1 MGLVLLL
8 YLNSQRRRQTRSR
21 PAFLQTQLPQLPKQ
35 LRLSPTYSHKESMSS
50 LWDRGAKRGSD
61 ECRGLLISA
70 ACESNDDSAY
80 SVSDAEAMFY
90 YSGLPSCPRLV
101 YRTGTTLWTEPTGL
115 EAYHELKELRPVF
128 GHVLNTIWNNLGP
141 MVCDSLDS
149 AGVLWTT
156 IDVVRFFKVEK
167 GEVGPVVLWIGV
179 SPNTLL
185 GKDAHAA
192 ARSCLDLLQEFG
204 VTDVEVEFRES
215 IYTPSA
221 GSPNF
226 LEPVNNLHPTVDIRG
241 PLTPALGFSIAAD
254 TTPEDQGSGGL
265 YLAEGGDSKRILL
278 VTARHVVFKNEP
290 NDNYTYTSGPRRNV
304 LLLGTRAFDDLVESI
319 KNLIGDNEATADIY
333 KQLMKKEDDV
343 EKRKE
348 IKQLLDKTEKAIKVL
363 QKFHEDVTNEW
374 IEPNQRIL
382 GHVIHSPPI
391 TLGAGT
397 AGFTEDY
404 AILEL
409 DSSKIEK
416 AFRGNVIDLG
426 TKIPPG
432 QFKRKFYTQP
442 DATTTSGFQYPEDRL
457 LKLQDLIEEDEMREP
472 DTVDINGER
481 CLLVIKNGST
491 TGITIGRA
499 TGIFSYVRNY
509 GHNRTSHTSTEWAI
523 LPYDNKSGAFSARG
537 DSGSIIA
544 DGRGRIGG
552 LLTGGSTSKT
562 VTDSLDITYA
572 TPFFW
577 LLQRIKDNGFPGAH
591 LDPVMV

>member
-1 MGLVLLL
+1 
-8 YLNSQRRRQTRSR
+8 
-21 PAFLQTQLPQLPKQ
+21 
-35 LRLSPTYSHKESMSS
+35 
-50 LWDRGAKRGSD
+50 
-61 ECRGLLISA
+61 
-70 ACESNDDSAY
+70 
-80 SVSDAEAMFY
+80 MFY

-101 YRTGTTLWTEPTGL
+101 YRTGTTPWTEPTGL

-241 PLTPALGFSIAAD
+241 PLTPALGLSLP
-254 TTPEDQGSGGL
+254 TPHL
-265 YLAEGGDSKRILL
+265 RIR
-278 VTARHVVFKNEP
+278 VQVVFTSPRVETARGSCS
-290 NDNYTYTSGPRRNV
+290 YTSGPRRNV

-319 KNLIGDNEATADIY
+319 KNLIGDNVATADIY
-333 KQLMKKEDDV
+333 KRLMKKEDDV

-348 IKQLLDKTEKAIKVL
+348 IKQLLDKTKKAIKVL

-432 QFKRKFYTQP
+432 QFKRKFYAQP

-457 LKLQDLIEEDEMREP
+457 LKLQDLIQEDEMREP

-481 CLLVIKNGST
+481 CLLVIKNGGT

-509 GHNRTSHTSTEWAI
+509 RHNRTSHTSTEWAI
-523 LPYDNKSGAFSARG
+523 LPVTSLRQATQHKTQSLTNWKGIQKFDGMTIGTHVLPDAPSSLPVTRPASN
-537 DSGSIIA
+537 A
-544 DGRGRIGG
+544 DGR
-552 LLTGGSTSKT
+552 LLSSAKVRPFDFPQRGPSPGFTEYPIDISRFLVRG
-562 VTDSLDITYA
+562 VTHDLA
-572 TPFFW
+572 
-577 LLQRIKDNGFPGAH
+577 
-591 LDPVMV
+591 